1 MSIDYYPNSNYIITS
16 SFNTE
21 NDTGIRFWQLDGFV
35 VNHVYDL
42 QSGHSSTVNCVRFS
56 PSGQYLAS
64 GGDDQLVIIWSLK
77 MCPKKFGEREEAP
90 QWAYPRQLRGHVG
103 DVVDLAWSN
112 NSLHLVSCSV
122 DSTSILWAILPQST
136 S

>member
-64 GGDDQLVIIWSLK
+64 GGDD
-77 MCPKKFGEREEAP
+77 
-90 QWAYPRQLRGHVG
+90 
-103 DVVDLAWSN
+103 
-112 NSLHLVSCSV
+112 
-122 DSTSILWAILPQST
+122 
-136 S
+136 